1 MPQLFPPII
10 STGPR
15 STSHRASVA
24 TPSELGGMVQPSDRK
39 NLFVLQALR
48 GVAALAV
55 IGFHVN
61 RSVFGVP
68 KYWPDH
74 PFGRLFNFG
83 HSGVEFFF
91 VLSGF
96 IILKAHRRDI
106 GQSRQFAS
114 FVWKRFRRI
123 YPIYWI
129 VLAGV
134 IPVFFV
140 YPSLGGGTK
149 TTLDTLINS
158 FLLARLLPS
167 ANQVLDVSW
176 TLFHEVLFYATFSIL
191 VLNKRLGTIV
201 VSLWIAVSLVVLVL
215 GPRLPELLQFYFSP
229 LHLLFALGMASA
241 ELVRRRWVPVPLC
254 QLVVGLVLFATV
266 AMIDTRL
273 DDPKLMW
280 LSICYGLAS
289 AIILSAA
296 IEIERS
302 GWFRVPRTMVVL
314 GDASYSIYLVHFPA
328 LSVLAKMFLMANAH
342 GLAIPHRIMFI
353 LMFTASAAAGLLF
366 YLIIEKPLLATL
378 ARPKIEM
385 EPRSQGPMTAPAIL
399 PTKGLP

>member
-1 MPQLFPPII
+1 MPQSLPPAIG
-10 STGPR
+10 TGPR
-15 STSHRASVA
+15 STSNLASMA
-24 TPSELGGMVQPSDRK
+24 LPSELSGMVRPSERK

-48 GVAALAV
+48 GMAALAV

-68 KYWPDH
+68 KYWADH

-106 GQSRQFAS
+106 GRPSQVTP

-140 YPSLGGGTK
+140 YPSFGGGLK
-149 TTLDTLINS
+149 THVDTLINS
-158 FLLARLLPS
+158 VLLVRLLPS
-167 ANQVLDVSW
+167 ADQVLDVSW

-191 VLNKRLGTIV
+191 VFNRRLGTIV
-201 VSLWIAVSLVVLVL
+201 ISSWISVSLVVLL
-215 GPRLPELLQFYFSP
+215 LRPRLPELLQFYFSP
-229 LHLLFALGMASA
+229 LHLLFALGMACA
-241 ELVRRRWVPVPLC
+241 ELVRRRWVPLPFF
-254 QLVVGLVLFATV
+254 QLVVGLILFATV
-266 AMIDTRL
+266 AVIDTRL

-302 GWFRVPRTMVVL
+302 GRLRVPRAMVIL
-314 GDASYSIYLVHFPA
+314 GNASYSIYLVHFPA
-328 LSVLAKMFLMANAH
+328 LSVLAKIFLLANAH
-342 GLAIPHRIMFI
+342 GLAIPHRITFI
-353 LMFTASAAAGLLF
+353 LLFVASATAGLLF
-366 YLIIEKPLLATL
+366 YLIIEKPLLAALT
-378 ARPKIEM
+378 RPKVDKETW
-385 EPRSQGPMTAPAIL
+385 SQGPTVAAAVS
-399 PTKGLP
+399 PTKGLT